1 LVGNQKVLF
10 VGVGTGADLELID
23 LDNLTITAIDYSDDM
38 LNKAKE
44 KFKGSAIQFNK
55 MDAQD
60 MNLRDNQFDVV
71 VASLVLSVVPDAD
84 RCLKEMLRVLKPS
97 GEVLIFDKFAPKDK
111 GLSQLKKAIRP
122 IIKLLGTDIGINFEE
137 LCERNRN
144 TVYVKEDTSLM
155 FSGMYRKIVLGKINV

>member
-10 VGVGTGADLELID
+10 VGVGTGADLELIN

-60 MNLRDNQFDVV
+60 MSLRDNQFDVV

-97 GEVLIFDKFAPKDK
+97 
-111 GLSQLKKAIRP
+111 
-122 IIKLLGTDIGINFEE
+122 
-137 LCERNRN
+137 
-144 TVYVKEDTSLM
+144 
-155 FSGMYRKIVLGKINV
+155 